1 MNILWGDIENC
12 VFWFSSVSYAFVLTS
27 IDDSQQNQLLLNV
40 LSYYQVVA
48 NGNFLHSHFFY
59 LYCLTLHYKIEFSL
73 LIFLFKHRFM
83 KSYLMQW
90 IIPFWAFFFFEVQNF
105 PDLANKGSTK
115 LSPISFD
122 IFQSFVKH
130 FLFYGPIRFYRL
142 TLYFSC
148 PGISNFSNIWFFL
161 VENST

>member
-1 MNILWGDIENC
+1 MTILWGDIENYVNILFFISFLC
-12 VFWFSSVSYAFVLTS
+12 VYFNIHWWFSTE
-27 IDDSQQNQLLLNV
+27 
-40 LSYYQVVA
+40 A

-59 LYCLTLHYKIEFSL
+59 LYCLTFHYKIEFSL
-73 LIFLFKHRFM
+73 LIYFFKHSFM

-90 IIPFWAFFFFEVQNF
+90 IITLLGFFFFFEVQNF
-105 PDLANKGSTK
+105 PDLANRGSTK
-115 LSPISFD
+115 LAPISFD

-142 TLYFSC
+142 TLCFPC

-161 VENST
+161 VEDSI